1 MKIIRINSQP
11 TLDIYSAETSV
22 NISLPYVDTGIRAG
36 FPSPADDFS
45 YLSIDLN
52 RELIKNKEATFF
64 ARVKGDSMIEAG
76 LNDGDLLV
84 IDRSLEPQDG
94 KIAVCFIDG
103 EFTVKRIRLQEN
115 EVWLLPEN
123 KNYPPL
129 RITPENEFIIWGIVT
144 AVIKFV

>member
-1 MKIIRINSQP
+1 MKIIPVKRGHV
-11 TLDIYSAETSV
+11 LDIYSAETAVSLA
-22 NISLPYVDTGIRAG
+22 LPYVDTGISAG

-64 ARVKGDSMIEAG
+64 ARVKGDSMKEAG

-103 EFTVKRIRLQEN
+103 EFTVKRIKKEPHA
-115 EVWLLPEN
+115 VWLMPANEN
-123 KNYPPL
+123 YKP
-129 RITPENEFIIWGIVT
+129 IKVTEENQLIIWGIVT